1 MTKPRRGL
9 VSVLLLA
16 ALMAIGVPAQARY
29 GYTHVDTWARYH
41 HRVAGHNDSAGT
53 LRVRAPVS
61 GSSRRVIWSVENLGA
76 AIPKI
81 HSVTFNGCDDGNG
94 FRFRYR
100 TQSGS
105 DVSGA
110 VTHQGY
116 TAPAQPHERAWLNV
130 RIRSTASGRSF
141 TCVLSGV
148 GNGPASTVKLA
159 VHS

>member
-1 MTKPRRGL
+1 MTRPRRGL

-53 LRVRAPVS
+53 LRVWAPVA
-61 GSSRRVIWSVENLGA
+61 GSARRVIWSVENLG

-105 DVSGA
+105 DVSWA
-110 VTHQGY
+110 VTHAGY
-116 TAPAQPHERAWLNV
+116 TAPAQPHRAGLAQRPDPIDSVGPLIRLRAVGGRERPREHRQA
-130 RIRSTASGRSF
+130 G
-141 TCVLSGV
+141 
-148 GNGPASTVKLA
+148 